1 MKLDYRKIIYSKLKK
16 AGKKPLTFKE
26 LLRSCRGKGFEF
38 EKFTK
43 AVDKM
48 KKNGEIME
56 DKFGTSLQ
64 VLFRTSSPITRI
76 SLSAIYC
83 SPFTDPVTR
92 TEPLKIYSSD

>member
-56 DKFGTSLQ
+56 DKFGIAPLRYLPT
-64 VLFRTSSPITRI
+64 TKISSSVSRF
-76 SLSAIYC
+76 
-83 SPFTDPVTR
+83 FTKP
-92 TEPLKIYSSD
+92 

>member
-43 AVDKM
+43 
-48 KKNGEIME
+48 
-56 DKFGTSLQ
+56 
-64 VLFRTSSPITRI
+64 
-76 SLSAIYC
+76 
-83 SPFTDPVTR
+83 
-92 TEPLKIYSSD
+92 PLTK

>member
-43 AVDKM
+43 TVDK
-48 KKNGEIME
+48 
-56 DKFGTSLQ
+56 FTVF
-64 VLFRTSSPITRI
+64 VLKLCEFN
-76 SLSAIYC
+76 
-83 SPFTDPVTR
+83 R
-92 TEPLKIYSSD
+92 TEGRT

>member
-43 AVDKM
+43 VVDKM
-48 KKNGEIME
+48 LM
-56 DKFGTSLQ
+56 TSPSVQAPSPLK
-64 VLFRTSSPITRI
+64 VL
-76 SLSAIYC
+76 
-83 SPFTDPVTR
+83 TR
-92 TEPLKIYSSD
+92 TISCGIAPLRYLPTTKISSSVSRFFTKP

>member
-43 AVDKM
+43 TVDKM

-56 DKFGTSLQ
+56 D
-64 VLFRTSSPITRI
+64 
-76 SLSAIYC
+76 
-83 SPFTDPVTR
+83 
-92 TEPLKIYSSD
+92 

>member
-16 AGKKPLTFKE
+16 SRQKAPDFQRTAE
-26 LLRSCRGKGFEF
+26 DHAEGKGFEF

-56 DKFGTSLQ
+56 NKFGIRLVDPYEIRQ
-64 VLFRTSSPITRI
+64 VRGGK
-76 SLSAIYC
+76 AQ
-83 SPFTDPVTR
+83 
-92 TEPLKIYSSD
+92 